1 MSGETF
7 ETFVLRKMNQRPGK
21 RMIFTRQEEG
31 AATPQRQLLMQ
42 YLEQM
47 KEKERRNLEEKRT
60 KIQLEVQSNE
70 RALMD
75 VEKEGFTVDLQKETK
90 KDTFMH
96 GIEEMKTQNHVRRM
110 VEKHREDI
118 ANQISKGFFPFTHG
132 DNVERERDML
142 RSELR

>member
-1 MSGETF
+1 
-7 ETFVLRKMNQRPGK
+7 
-21 RMIFTRQEEG
+21 
-31 AATPQRQLLMQ
+31 MQ

-47 KEKERRNLEEKRT
+47 KENERRNLEEKRT

-96 GIEEMKTQNHVRRM
+96 GIEEMKT
-110 VEKHREDI
+110 
-118 ANQISKGFFPFTHG
+118 
-132 DNVERERDML
+132 
-142 RSELR
+142 